1 MGESFPASSLL
12 PEVYEELRK
21 LAEHRMAGQAVSHT
35 LQATALVH
43 EAYMRVA
50 ADGTKRW
57 ANRAHLF
64 HAIAEAMR
72 RILIDHAR
80 AKGGPK
86 RGGGW
91 KRLPLD
97 LLDLALTE
105 EPGQILALDE
115 AVSRL
120 EQLDPT
126 AARVVHLR
134 FYCGLSVDETA
145 RAMDVS
151 PRTVMRDWA
160 FARAYLL
167 RALGE
172 PAEDRRSD
180 GTAAAAAK

>member
-1 MGESFPASSLL
+1 MAERSSASHLL

-21 LAEHRMAGQAVSHT
+21 LAALRMAGQKVEHT
-35 LQATALVH
+35 LQATALLH
-43 EAYMRVA
+43 EAYLRVA
-50 ADGTKRW
+50 GDGSKQW

-97 LLDLALTE
+97 LLDLALAE
-105 EPGQILALDE
+105 DPGQILALDE

-120 EQLDPT
+120 EQLDPG
-126 AARVVHLR
+126 AAGVVRLR
-134 FYCGLSVDETA
+134 FYCGLSVEETA
-145 RAMDVS
+145 RTMDVS
-151 PRTVMRDWA
+151 PRTVKRDWA

-167 RALGE
+167 RALGD
-172 PAEDRRSD
+172 AADRVGD
-180 GTAAAAAK
+180 D